1 MKIEIVDFY
10 PYKTNKEGQYL
21 QGNLRIYLIDQQ
33 MDILG
38 VYVQKIKD
46 KWFFRLP
53 SGKGT
58 DHETNKPVRFPLVSF
73 TDRNKNKE
81 LMTAIRSKGKDYIQ
95 KNHADLL

>member
-10 PYKTNKEGQYL
+10 PKRTEKKDAFL
-21 QGNLRIYLIDQQ
+21 QGHLRIYLIDQQ

-38 VYVQKIKD
+38 VFVQKIKD

-58 DHETNKPVRFPLVSF
+58 DHETNEMVRFPLVSF
-73 TDRNKNKE
+73 TNRDKNKE
-81 LMTAIRSKGKDYIQ
+81 LMTAIRSQGKQYILE
-95 KNHADLL
+95 NHGDLL